1 MPQRIRMHRFP
12 DAVPHEKV
20 PLLTYTGPDEWLIAH
35 FDARNLTWWNTD
47 RKSGFL
53 SFGGGS
59 KEVAWIGLDAKPAEL
74 GMNVFPGE
82 VPPPDVPVLV
92 YRRNEGYVLDQFDKT
107 TVEFLRGISGDWE
120 EFPYVTI
127 VWMKLDETIFRIPK
141 LHDPPRRSVRRV
153 IRGRVEFAD
162 RRKRR
167 KKESPA

>member
-20 PLLTYTGPDEWLIAH
+20 PLLTYTGRDEWLVAH
-35 FDARNLTWWNTD
+35 FDARNLMWCNTD
-47 RKSGFL
+47 RRSGFL
-53 SFGGGS
+53 GFGGGR
-59 KEVAWIGLDAKPAEL
+59 EVAWIGLDATPAEL

-82 VPPPDVPVLV
+82 VPPPDVPLLV

-141 LHDPPRRSVRRV
+141 LHDPPRSSV
-153 IRGRVEFAD
+153 

-167 KKESPA
+167 RKKSPA